1 MVEKTSEKFLGKTTK
16 FLGLKRKKKMFFFSR
31 SSPTRDI
38 LDNSEKR
45 WKKFQ
50 AFLGQKSC
58 ENHINSDWFQFILR
72 CEESEKYLQLQKMKK
87 IENLLGGKDKKIF
100 KDLQW
105 KKYQSRKKKMISD

>member
-16 FLGLKRKKKMFFFSR
+16 FLGLKRKKKMVFFFHA
-31 SSPTRDI
+31 PPPLEIFLTI
-38 LDNSEKR
+38 PR
-45 WKKFQ
+45 WKKFE

-72 CEESEKYLQLQKMKK
+72 CEESEKYLQLQKMKE

>member
-45 WKKFQ
+45 
-50 AFLGQKSC
+50 
-58 ENHINSDWFQFILR
+58 
-72 CEESEKYLQLQKMKK
+72 
-87 IENLLGGKDKKIF
+87 
-100 KDLQW
+100 
-105 KKYQSRKKKMISD
+105 